1 MRSKE
6 LIIVL
11 HQISNSFNNEPV
23 WPFIER
29 MVGLGLLVFCT
40 GVYIYLTIKEYYTLR
55 KIREITNVF

>member
-1 MRSKE
+1 MSSKE

-40 GVYIYLTIKEYYTLR
+40 GVYIYLTIKEYYTLK
-55 KIREITNVF
+55 KIKEITND

>member
-1 MRSKE
+1 MSSNE

-29 MVGLGLLVFCT
+29 TIGLVLLLFYVGT
-40 GVYIYLTIKEYYTLR
+40 YIYLTIKEYYTLR